1 MTTFDLRKLRLRSGD
16 QARERV
22 EIELEPLVLGG
33 QAYQPQPNAALAE
46 LTVTRASSGTVLEL
60 ALDVSLEGPCFRC
73 LTDAELPLSLRL
85 REYEATKPEGDEE
98 QTEYLEDDR
107 LDLSAWTDDE
117 ARDHAVKGGAVVE
130 ALARQVQ
137 EVLHVAGGLVGQEL
151 QLHLPELRFDD
162 RTRGRGFGQR
172 RFAAKALALSGELRA
187 LGNGRAVQASAAELR
202 QRDPSE
208 EPGELDAV
216 LEVDPAP

>member
-22 EIELEPLVLGG
+22 EIELEPLLLGG
-33 QAYQPQPNAALAE
+33 QAYLPQPNPALAE

-60 ALDVSLEGPCFRC
+60 VLDVSLEGPCFRC

-107 LDLSAWTDDE
+107 LDLSAWTHD
-117 ARDHAVKGGAVVE
+117 AIV
-130 ALARQVQ
+130 
-137 EVLHVAGGLVGQEL
+137 
-151 QLHLPELRFDD
+151 
-162 RTRGRGFGQR
+162 
-172 RFAAKALALSGELRA
+172 LALPDKILCSPDCAGLCPVCGKDLNLEPH
-187 LGNGRAVQASAAELR
+187 EH
-202 QRDPSE
+202 SE
-208 EPGELDAV
+208 ERM
-216 LEVDPAP
+216 DPRWEKLSQLREET